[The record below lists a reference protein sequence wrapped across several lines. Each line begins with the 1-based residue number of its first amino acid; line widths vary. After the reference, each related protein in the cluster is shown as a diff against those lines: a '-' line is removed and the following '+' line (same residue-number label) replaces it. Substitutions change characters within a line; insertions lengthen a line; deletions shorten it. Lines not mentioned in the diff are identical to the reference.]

1 MQKIIQKNNEGS
13 KGFSLLELLMVITI
27 FIILSV
33 VGSASYRNYNKS
45 VELGAFSQAMSGNMR
60 YVRSKA
66 MIGEGGFKWG
76 VHFVNSTN
84 DYYELF
90 STPTTYVDAG
100 KVITETDYLPKS
112 ITFSDPTEGNTKD
125 VIFDKISGNSTTA
138 SVSIV
143 SESVTQTIN
152 ITSIGTVY

>member
-1 MQKIIQKNNEGS
+1 MQKIIQKNNESS

-45 VELGAFSQAMSGNMR
+45 VELSAFSQAMSGNMR
-60 YVRSKA
+60 YMRSKS

-76 VHFVNSTN
+76 IHFVNSTN

-90 STPTTYVDAG
+90 STPTTYADAG

-138 SVSIV
+138 SVSVI

-152 ITSIGTVY
+152 VTSIGTVY